1 MRSPTE
7 DEGAPVL
14 DEIIVSHAQKQH
26 VYRLVAAIKHT
37 GRFKRFFV
45 SFFFAKEY
53 WLTKLLMRFDWA
65 GKFVKKRTIDGIEQ
79 RDVVVTFVPEI
90 VYHVNR
96 FIAPRMRGYYMGRV
110 HDNIVSLLLMFTTY
124 DAIVGYECQCLKS
137 FKRAKAKGKV
147 TILDLASIH
156 AAKQREINQA
166 HGNVITGFKPSRL
179 LGVEKPVK
187 EKELALTDYVIT
199 LSEFAKMS
207 CIEAGIDPAK
217 IFTVHLGLNI
227 EMFSPKTQ
235 YDQQHFEVL
244 FVAGMRHW
252 KGIKDLVD
260 AFERCAFTDAKLTLV
275 GGTGDALGFVRDHEG
290 AQITYIPHLYQN
302 ELIKLYQRASVFV
315 LPSYM
320 DSWGQVVPEAM
331 ACGTPVIV
339 SEYTG
344 AKDLVVEGENGFIV
358 NAGDTRALRDKMTYF
373 YDHREAVERMGK
385 KARASVEHLTWQY
398 YDEQI
403 GHVLN
408 SVEQQYR
415 GDNATV

>member
-1 MRSPTE
+1 M
-7 DEGAPVL
+7 L

-26 VYRLVAAIKHT
+26 VYRLVAALKHAD
-37 GRFKRFFV
+37 RFKRFFV
-45 SFFFAKEY
+45 SFFFAQDF
-53 WLTKLLMRFDWA
+53 WLTKLLMRSGKT
-65 GKFVKKRTIDGIEQ
+65 GKFVKKRTIDGIDQ
-79 RDVVVTFVPEI
+79 QDVCMTIVPEI
-90 VYHVNR
+90 VYHINR
-96 FIAPRMRGYYMGRV
+96 FIAPRMRGYYMGRM
-110 HDNIVSLLLMFTTY
+110 HDNMVSLLLPFMRY
-124 DAIVGYECQCLKS
+124 DAIVGYERQCLKS
-137 FKRAKAKGKV
+137 FKRAKARGKI

-179 LGVEKPVK
+179 LGVEKTVK
-187 EKELALTDYVIT
+187 EQELALTDYVIT
-199 LSEFAKMS
+199 LSEFAKTS
-207 CIEAGIDPAK
+207 CIEAGVDAAK

-227 EMFSPKTQ
+227 EMFAPKTR
-235 YDQQHFEVL
+235 YDRNHFEVL

-260 AFERCAFTDAKLTLV
+260 AFKQCALPDAKLTLV
-275 GGTGDALGFVRDHEG
+275 GGTGDALGFVREHEG
-290 AQITYIPHLYQN
+290 PQITYIPHIHQN

-344 AKDLVVEGENGFIV
+344 AKDLVVDGENGFIV
-358 NAGDTRALRDKMTYF
+358 AAGDTRALGEKMTFF
-373 YDHREAVERMGK
+373 YEHREAVERMGK
-385 KARASVEHLTWQY
+385 KARESVEHLTWDY

-403 GHVLN
+403 GNVFN
-408 SVEQQYR
+408 DVEEQNR
-415 GDNATV
+415 GENATA